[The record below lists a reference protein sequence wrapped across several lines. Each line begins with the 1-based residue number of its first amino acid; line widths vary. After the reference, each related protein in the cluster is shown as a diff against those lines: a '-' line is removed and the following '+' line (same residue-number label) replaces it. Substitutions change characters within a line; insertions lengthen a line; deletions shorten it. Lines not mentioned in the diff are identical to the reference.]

1 MQLTKQLEEKAKEA
15 TKNRQSAEEEL
26 QAAQKAIELAKV
38 SDINLSEATELCQQ
52 AAAAY
57 DNKEYKNALGFALRS
72 KEMTNE
78 KYSEHSMKIVES
90 TASLLEL
97 VQDFGKPS
105 DKAAALLESS
115 LIEYNSLKTDK
126 QPAAVYNAVSGGF
139 QDILQ
144 KYGGKNSGKIARL
157 IYANICYDAGKYEQ
171 AVNLYSTSLKDFEAH
186 PMIHSQILSS
196 LGYAY
201 EQQKQYSAAVG
212 YFEKISTSPE
222 QIQRGEALYHLGR
235 LYNKLGQPGKSKDA
249 YQKIISDH
257 PDFIYI
263 DIVKERISG

>member
-1 MQLTKQLEEKAKEA
+1 MAKKQKKTRKELLKEPDEFMTLSGKLIGFAVTYKTQLTYGLGIILALA
-15 TKNRQSAEEEL
+15 IVFSGIRFFSIRAE
-26 QAAQKAIELAKV
+26 
-38 SDINLSEATELCQQ
+38 N
-52 AAAAY
+52 
-57 DNKEYKNALGFALRS
+57 
-72 KEMTNE
+72 
-78 KYSEHSMKIVES
+78 
-90 TASLLEL
+90 
-97 VQDFGKPS
+97 
-105 DKAAALLESS
+105 KAAALLEGS
-115 LIEYNSLKTDK
+115 LVEYNSLRTDK
-126 QPAAVYNAVSGGF
+126 TPAAVYDAVSGGF

-171 AVNLYSTSLKDFEAH
+171 AINLYNTSLKDFEAH

-222 QIQRGEALYHLGR
+222 QIQRGEALFHLGR
-235 LYNKLGQPGKSKDA
+235 LYNKLGQPGKSKEA
-249 YQKIISDH
+249 YQKILSDH

-263 DIVKERISG
+263 DIVKEQIPG

>member
-1 MQLTKQLEEKAKEA
+1 MAKKRKK
-15 TKNRQSAEEEL
+15 TRKEL
-26 QAAQKAIELAKV
+26 LKEP
-38 SDINLSEATELCQQ
+38 DEFMTLSGKLI
-52 AAAAY
+52 
-57 DNKEYKNALGFALRS
+57 GFAV
-72 KEMTNE
+72 T
-78 KYSEHSMKIVES
+78 YKIHLTIGLGIVL
-90 TASLLEL
+90 AL
-97 VQDFGKPS
+97 VIIFSGIRFFS
-105 DKAAALLESS
+105 IRAENKAAALLESS

-126 QPAAVYNAVSGGF
+126 QPATVYNAVSGGF

-171 AVNLYSTSLKDFEAH
+171 AINLYNTSLKDFEAH